1 MPRRHPLAPGMSH
14 HAGTAAGVGTAAP
27 GCCGVLGVG
36 GSAWLF
42 LAGCCGAQEG
52 TSCLPA
58 PAFLLLLLLLSSPAL
73 NLVTMATVSTTLQ
86 LPREDLPRGG
96 GRERSWGRV
105 LGTWG
110 HCLGDSGDAS
120 PLRDGASTLCA
131 MGRAL
136 CLLPGGGL
144 WAYFPTPLPFAPSF
158 PPSFPRRPF
167 IPSLTLAHPGPGDNF
182 RSFQLC
188 TLLPSSPVQQVLP
201 FLPVP
206 SPPPTIH
213 PPVVWH
219 RLLAPA
225 VLLLGTARQHV
236 RGHSTG
242 VHRRGGGGCEG
253 GERGHR
259 APLYFP
265 FFFFIVLNFQFLLIL
280 RLSLFCFFP
289 VQRIL
294 PSSSPTWGT

>member
-206 SPPPTIH
+206 SPPPYH
-213 PPVVWH
+213 SPP
-219 RLLAPA
+219 RCLAPA
-225 VLLLGTARQHV
+225 AGTCGADPWHGTAARAWAQH
-236 RGHSTG
+236 RGAPPGWGG
-242 VHRRGGGGCEG
+242 V
-253 GERGHR
+253 
-259 APLYFP
+259 
-265 FFFFIVLNFQFLLIL
+265 
-280 RLSLFCFFP
+280 
-289 VQRIL
+289 
-294 PSSSPTWGT
+294 

>member
-144 WAYFPTPLPFAPSF
+144 MGLFPNAPPLCTLFPSFLPPSPLYPQPNPGTSWSWGQLSELSALHPAPLQPCTAGASF
-158 PPSFPRRPF
+158 PPRA
-167 IPSLTLAHPGPGDNF
+167 L
-182 RSFQLC
+182 
-188 TLLPSSPVQQVLP
+188 
-201 FLPVP
+201 
-206 SPPPTIH
+206 PPPTIH

-225 VLLLGTARQHV
+225 GLLLGTARQHV

-280 RLSLFCFFP
+280 LLSLFCFFP

>member
-1 MPRRHPLAPGMSH
+1 M
-14 HAGTAAGVGTAAP
+14 
-27 GCCGVLGVG
+27 
-36 GSAWLF
+36 
-42 LAGCCGAQEG
+42 
-52 TSCLPA
+52 
-58 PAFLLLLLLLSSPAL
+58 
-73 NLVTMATVSTTLQ
+73 
-86 LPREDLPRGG
+86 
-96 GRERSWGRV
+96 

-206 SPPPTIH
+206 SPPLPFT
-213 PPVVWH
+213 PPLFGTGCWH
-219 RLLAPA
+219 LRGCSLARHGSTC
-225 VLLLGTARQHV
+225 VGTAP
-236 RGHSTG
+236 GCTAG
-242 VHRRGGGGCEG
+242 VGGGVKG
-253 GERGHR
+253 GNGATVPR
-259 APLYFP
+259 
-265 FFFFIVLNFQFLLIL
+265 FIFHSSFSSFLIFN
-280 RLSLFCFFP
+280 SF
-289 VQRIL
+289 
-294 PSSSPTWGT
+294 

>member
-96 GRERSWGRV
+96 GEREAGGGCWGHGDIA
-105 LGTWG
+105 LGTAVTLPRCGTVPARCVPWDE
-110 HCLGDSGDAS
+110 HCAS
-120 PLRDGASTLCA
+120 
-131 MGRAL
+131 
-136 CLLPGGGL
+136 CLGGGL

-206 SPPPTIH
+206 SPPLPFT
-213 PPVVWH
+213 PPLFGTGCWH
-219 RLLAPA
+219 LRCCSLARHGSTC
-225 VLLLGTARQHV
+225 VGTAP
-236 RGHSTG
+236 GCTAG
-242 VHRRGGGGCEG
+242 VGGGVKG
-253 GERGHR
+253 GNGATVPR
-259 APLYFP
+259 
-265 FFFFIVLNFQFLLIL
+265 FIFHSSFSSFLIFN
-280 RLSLFCFFP
+280 SF
-289 VQRIL
+289 
-294 PSSSPTWGT
+294 

>member
-1 MPRRHPLAPGMSH
+1 MPQGPHNPQHEGLKSREPSAAADSGPPQMVPIFCAGDGNILPEDQSRWRDLGDAAQTPAGSRHESPRRHGCWGGDGRPRLLRGARGGGVSVALPRRVLW
-14 HAGTAAGVGTAAP
+14 GT
-27 GCCGVLGVG
+27 G
-36 GSAWLF
+36 GHLLPS
-42 LAGCCGAQEG
+42 C
-52 TSCLPA
+52 SCLP
-58 PAFLLLLLLLSSPAL
+58 PPPPPPLLASPKFGHHGNRVNHFA
-73 NLVTMATVSTTLQ
+73 AS
-86 LPREDLPRGG
+86 PRGFAKGG

-206 SPPPTIH
+206 SPPLPFT
-213 PPVVWH
+213 PPLFGTGCWH
-219 RLLAPA
+219 LRCCSLARHGSTC
-225 VLLLGTARQHV
+225 VGTAP
-236 RGHSTG
+236 GCTAG
-242 VHRRGGGGCEG
+242 VGG
-253 GERGHR
+253 
-259 APLYFP
+259 
-265 FFFFIVLNFQFLLIL
+265 V
-280 RLSLFCFFP
+280 
-289 VQRIL
+289 
-294 PSSSPTWGT
+294 